1 MRKSFVASL
10 MAVVLIAAFAATSLA
25 CTSIPV
31 SKGASAGGY
40 VMTTWTDDSGSDN
53 TRINVV
59 PAKDWP
65 AGSTRVVLRNTDYG
79 QFEQIATP
87 IFSPGVIPQVE
98 HTYQYINASYS
109 FMNEN
114 GVGMGETTIGGTSKM
129 RNTKGWFDIVELQR
143 VALERSKTAREAVL
157 IMGDLAEKYGYGI
170 GGECL
175 TVVDKDE
182 VWLFEVFGPGPL
194 WEPGSSEPGAVW
206 AAVRIPEGYVGV
218 SANRSRIGE
227 VYPAD
232 TANYLC
238 SKHIFSLATELGLW
252 DPASGKPFK
261 VFETYGLK
269 AYSPYNARREWRVFS
284 LLAPS
289 LNLDPWSERYPFAIK
304 PDKPVTPQML
314 MAICRD
320 HYEGTEF
327 DLTKG
332 LEAGAYGTPDR
343 WPTPSSNNPKNSAG
357 WERAISMFR
366 TNFSVVFQMRGNM
379 PAAIG
384 GLVWFGY
391 DKPGTT
397 CYIPIY
403 AGAKS
408 LPKSFETGNRGANY
422 DVFSRESAWWAFNFV
437 SNYANLKY
445 SEMIKEI
452 KATYEPMEAEFFKL
466 QPYIEKAATDLYAK
480 DPELAK
486 EFITQYTN
494 SAANKVVDAWWK
506 LASTLAARYTDG
518 YTYGYTDGKLT
529 QTGYPKEWLDAVG
542 FGISTIRPELRTSN

>member
-10 MAVVLIAAFAATSLA
+10 MAIVLIAAFAATSLA

-65 AGSTRVVLRNTDYG
+65 AGTMRTVLRNTDYG

-143 VALERSKTAREAVL
+143 IALERSKTAREAVL
-157 IMGDLAEKYGYGI
+157 IMGELAEKYGYGI

-182 VWLFEVFGPGPL
+182 VWQFEVFGPGPL
-194 WEPGSSEPGAVW
+194 WEPGSGEPGAVW
-206 AAVRIPEGYVGV
+206 AAARIPEGYVGV

-227 VYPAD
+227 VNPAD

-238 SKHIFSLATELGLW
+238 SKHIFTLATELGLW

-261 VFETYGLK
+261 VYETYGLK

-289 LNLDPWSERYPFAIK
+289 LNLDPWLEQYPFAIK

-332 LEAGAYGTPDR
+332 LQAGAFGTPDR
-343 WPTPSSNNPKNSAG
+343 WPTPSSSNPKNSAG
-357 WERAISMFR
+357 WERAISLFR

-403 AGAKS
+403 SGAKY

-445 SEMIKEI
+445 SEMIKDI

-518 YTYGYTDGKLT
+518 YTYGYNDGKLA
-529 QTGYPKEWLDAVG
+529 QAGYPKEWLDAVG
-542 FGISTIRPELRTSN
+542 FGISTIRPELRTTK